1 MKKKTVRGEK
11 AKPMTAAELK
21 AAGKA
26 KLKAGRSNRKS
37 SLASIKSIGKS
48 QRIEG
53 RDLKKKGREVKRAV
67 NKSARVTK
75 RESKPKRRVV
85 TKGKTNSGAKVKTV
99 VVKKKDGTV
108 KRSRSVVSGKGIKRN
123 VVDSRRPNK
132 GNGKMRRQVRKVY
145 KKTGTLPS
153 L

>member
-11 AKPMTAAELK
+11 A
-21 AAGKA
+21 
-26 KLKAGRSNRKS
+26 
-37 SLASIKSIGKS
+37 
-48 QRIEG
+48 
-53 RDLKKKGREVKRAV
+53 
-67 NKSARVTK
+67 
-75 RESKPKRRVV
+75 KPKRRVV

>member
-1 MKKKTVRGEK
+1 MPTRLEKLQKRKDRVKEK
-11 AKPMTAAELK
+11 ADDKINRQGYGGRTVK
-21 AAGKA
+21 VKGKKVA
-26 KLKAGRSNRKS
+26 
-37 SLASIKSIGKS
+37 
-48 QRIEG
+48 RI
-53 RDLKKKGREVKRAV
+53 DKKIVKT
-67 NKSARVTK
+67 KARVTK

-132 GNGKMRRQVRKVY
+132 GNAKMRRQVRKVY